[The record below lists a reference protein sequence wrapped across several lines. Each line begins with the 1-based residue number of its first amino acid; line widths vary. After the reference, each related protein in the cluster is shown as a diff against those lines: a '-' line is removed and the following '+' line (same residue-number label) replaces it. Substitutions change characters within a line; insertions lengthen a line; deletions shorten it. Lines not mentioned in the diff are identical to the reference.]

1 MTIDYKLE
9 HGFESVSQTTKYV
22 LLISNLTELA
32 MEICLYG
39 WLIHVSFVLGS
50 FLKSFDDAL
59 GEQSREQQQMIK

>member
-1 MTIDYKLE
+1 MTIDYKVE
-9 HGFESVSQTTKYV
+9 HSFESVSQPTKYV
-22 LLISNLTELA
+22 LLISNLAELT

-59 GEQSREQQQMIK
+59 GEQSREQQQMIN